1 MSDLPCN
8 LDLSILPEFGQ
19 EEVTFR
25 TDVLIPQPIPLR
37 PVDNAHICLTADR
50 QASSH
55 ILLSWTTSV
64 GANVYVLQ
72 WSESQDMQGASL
84 HQKVL
89 LAPTYTLIRNEDI
102 QLGQTIYWRVF
113 ALNTVTGGVS
123 LPSVAWQLTYACPQ
137 TTNGLP
143 TKEATFNVM
152 AEMIG
157 PDFIRHCEDTTYY
170 LKLSYTGFD
179 ANEREIFKYESTEW
193 AAEFIGDVVGT
204 VDVRPETENDLKVY
218 LNTRLDENSSANVK
232 LTATVT
238 FTDMINEETFTKEV
252 TKEILSE
259 PFTYGCNLKCVEECI
274 TDNPEEKTFKVA
286 VDLDSMAGDG
296 LKVYDRREL
305 NPEDPN
311 YDPCACPELQISIG
325 CNLKIEDIFLDRR
338 LSVDLDSLAGPGLT
352 VIPELGGCPKLAVDL
367 TAGCGISIDGATISV
382 NHADL
387 ASSAAY
393 TWSNVNCPA
402 GEVFTGCSTGSG
414 LAGTAG
420 VVQAQGL
427 VYYNVPSECPK
438 LFSVVNIPYNCTLT
452 TTEGGLGFNLDII
465 GKGLTVVEGPGP
477 DYCPEIQL
485 CVDTMEDA
493 PPVIYDTCV
502 DGAVDLDEC
511 SLSAAEKGIAYG
523 KAFYKAPPPESEDCG
538 ELLVKTIIPVGC
550 HFNLANGK
558 IELDLTALAGA
569 NLSIDDSGS
578 CPKLKADLG
587 DLTACELPEIL
598 GLCSAPVVTPTTSMF
613 VLGLQPDGL
622 GGCCLV
628 KFAITECPPPG
639 GEPEPDPGPI

>member
-193 AAEFIGDVVGT
+193 AAEFIGEVEGT

-296 LKVYDRREL
+296 LVVDDPRTL
-305 NPEDPN
+305 DPEDPD
-311 YDPCACPELQISIG
+311 YDACA
-325 CNLKIEDIFLDRR
+325 
-338 LSVDLDSLAGPGLT
+338 
-352 VIPELGGCPKLAVDL
+352 
-367 TAGCGISIDGATISV
+367 
-382 NHADL
+382 
-387 ASSAAY
+387 
-393 TWSNVNCPA
+393 
-402 GEVFTGCSTGSG
+402 
-414 LAGTAG
+414 
-420 VVQAQGL
+420 
-427 VYYNVPSECPK
+427 
-438 LFSVVNIPYNCTLT
+438 
-452 TTEGGLGFNLDII
+452 
-465 GKGLTVVEGPGP
+465 
-477 DYCPEIQL
+477 
-485 CVDTMEDA
+485 
-493 PPVIYDTCV
+493 
-502 DGAVDLDEC
+502 
-511 SLSAAEKGIAYG
+511 
-523 KAFYKAPPPESEDCG
+523 
-538 ELLVKTIIPVGC
+538 
-550 HFNLANGK
+550 
-558 IELDLTALAGA
+558 
-569 NLSIDDSGS
+569 
-578 CPKLKADLG
+578 CPKLKINAGCGLG
-587 DLTACELPEIL
+587 FIDDGDDKQLVIDINSLPE
-598 GLCSAPVVTPTTSMF
+598 VVAAAGMY
-613 VLGLQPDGL
+613 VLGYDPSRPGD
-622 GGCCLV
+622 CKVV
-628 KFAITECPPPG
+628 KFLITEC
-639 GEPEPDPGPI
+639 E